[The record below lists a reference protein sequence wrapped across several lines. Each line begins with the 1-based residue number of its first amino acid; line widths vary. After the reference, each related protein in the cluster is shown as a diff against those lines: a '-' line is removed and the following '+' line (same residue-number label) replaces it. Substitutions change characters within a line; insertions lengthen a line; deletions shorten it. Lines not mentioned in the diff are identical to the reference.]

1 MRLMP
6 EPEDEGQPL
15 VVDLDGFAGPLDLL
29 LQLARTQKV
38 DITRISILALAEQ
51 YLVFIEDAR
60 RMKLE
65 LAADYLVMAAWLAYL
80 KSRLLLPKD
89 NHGDDEP
96 PPEELAARLQFRL
109 QRLQAMRDAAAKLMS
124 RNRLGRDVFQRG
136 WPEPVVVDKQTEW
149 GDTLIDLLQAYAQR
163 RQRSVAHR
171 TYEIRRQPVWT
182 LKEARI
188 ALERMLGQMD
198 DWGRFDAYLVQYLV
212 EPEKRR
218 SVIASGFTASLEL
231 ARAAQARGLDA
242 RFVATGQTGIMIS
255 GRGVAVDAVV
265 CDFAAGAVEQLVL
278 EVADSDLC
286 VVEGQ
291 GSIGHAGFSGVALSI
306 LHGACPDALIL
317 VHHAGRTHHRSPP
330 GNPLPPL
337 EAQWAAYEQAAAL
350 LHPARIVG
358 VALNTHDVSAQL
370 VQSERKRIEDRF
382 RVPVVDP
389 LRESCEPLLSAAL
402 EC

>member
-1 MRLMP
+1 MSNAKGHDDQVDLWPDGEGPVRLMP

-109 QRLQAMRDAAAKLMS
+109 QRLQAMRDAAVKLMS

-231 ARAAQARGLDA
+231 AREG
-242 RFVATGQTGIMIS
+242 
-255 GRGVAVDAVV
+255 
-265 CDFAAGAVEQLVL
+265 VL
-278 EVADSDLC
+278 EVRQEKHFEPIYMRRAR
-286 VVEGQ
+286 
-291 GSIGHAGFSGVALSI
+291 AG
-306 LHGACPDALIL
+306 
-317 VHHAGRTHHRSPP
+317 
-330 GNPLPPL
+330 
-337 EAQWAAYEQAAAL
+337 
-350 LHPARIVG
+350 
-358 VALNTHDVSAQL
+358 
-370 VQSERKRIEDRF
+370 
-382 RVPVVDP
+382 
-389 LRESCEPLLSAAL
+389 
-402 EC
+402 

>member
-231 ARAAQARGLDA
+231 AREG
-242 RFVATGQTGIMIS
+242 
-255 GRGVAVDAVV
+255 
-265 CDFAAGAVEQLVL
+265 VL
-278 EVADSDLC
+278 EVRQEKHFEPIYMRRAR
-286 VVEGQ
+286 
-291 GSIGHAGFSGVALSI
+291 AG
-306 LHGACPDALIL
+306 
-317 VHHAGRTHHRSPP
+317 
-330 GNPLPPL
+330 
-337 EAQWAAYEQAAAL
+337 
-350 LHPARIVG
+350 
-358 VALNTHDVSAQL
+358 
-370 VQSERKRIEDRF
+370 
-382 RVPVVDP
+382 
-389 LRESCEPLLSAAL
+389 
-402 EC
+402 

>member
-1 MRLMP
+1 MSNAKGHDDQVDLWPDGEGPVRLMP

-163 RQRSVAHR
+163 RQRAVAHR

-231 ARAAQARGLDA
+231 AREG
-242 RFVATGQTGIMIS
+242 
-255 GRGVAVDAVV
+255 
-265 CDFAAGAVEQLVL
+265 VL
-278 EVADSDLC
+278 EVRQEKHFEPIYMRRAR
-286 VVEGQ
+286 
-291 GSIGHAGFSGVALSI
+291 AG
-306 LHGACPDALIL
+306 
-317 VHHAGRTHHRSPP
+317 
-330 GNPLPPL
+330 
-337 EAQWAAYEQAAAL
+337 
-350 LHPARIVG
+350 
-358 VALNTHDVSAQL
+358 
-370 VQSERKRIEDRF
+370 
-382 RVPVVDP
+382 
-389 LRESCEPLLSAAL
+389 
-402 EC
+402 

>member
-1 MRLMP
+1 MSNAKGHDDQVDLWPDGEGPVRLMP

-149 GDTLIDLLQAYAQR
+149 GDTLIDLLQA
-163 RQRSVAHR
+163 
-171 TYEIRRQPVWT
+171 
-182 LKEARI
+182 
-188 ALERMLGQMD
+188 
-198 DWGRFDAYLVQYLV
+198 
-212 EPEKRR
+212 
-218 SVIASGFTASLEL
+218 
-231 ARAAQARGLDA
+231 
-242 RFVATGQTGIMIS
+242 
-255 GRGVAVDAVV
+255 
-265 CDFAAGAVEQLVL
+265 
-278 EVADSDLC
+278 
-286 VVEGQ
+286 
-291 GSIGHAGFSGVALSI
+291 
-306 LHGACPDALIL
+306 
-317 VHHAGRTHHRSPP
+317 
-330 GNPLPPL
+330 
-337 EAQWAAYEQAAAL
+337 
-350 LHPARIVG
+350 
-358 VALNTHDVSAQL
+358 
-370 VQSERKRIEDRF
+370 
-382 RVPVVDP
+382 
-389 LRESCEPLLSAAL
+389 
-402 EC
+402 

>member
-1 MRLMP
+1 MSNAKGHDEQEDLWPDGEGPVRLMP
-6 EPEDEGQPL
+6 EPDEDAAPL

-89 NHGDDEP
+89 NCGDDEP

-136 WPEPVVVDKQTEW
+136 WPEPVVVDRQLEW

-212 EPEKRR
+212 EPERRR

-231 ARAAQARGLDA
+231 AREG
-242 RFVATGQTGIMIS
+242 
-255 GRGVAVDAVV
+255 
-265 CDFAAGAVEQLVL
+265 VL
-278 EVADSDLC
+278 EVRQEKHFEPIYMRRAR
-286 VVEGQ
+286 
-291 GSIGHAGFSGVALSI
+291 AG
-306 LHGACPDALIL
+306 
-317 VHHAGRTHHRSPP
+317 
-330 GNPLPPL
+330 
-337 EAQWAAYEQAAAL
+337 
-350 LHPARIVG
+350 
-358 VALNTHDVSAQL
+358 
-370 VQSERKRIEDRF
+370 
-382 RVPVVDP
+382 
-389 LRESCEPLLSAAL
+389 
-402 EC
+402 

>member
-1 MRLMP
+1 MSNAKGHDEQVDLWPDGEGPVRLMP

-29 LQLARTQKV
+29 LQLGRTQKV

-124 RNRLGRDVFQRG
+124 RNRLGRDVFKRG

-231 ARAAQARGLDA
+231 AREG
-242 RFVATGQTGIMIS
+242 
-255 GRGVAVDAVV
+255 
-265 CDFAAGAVEQLVL
+265 VL
-278 EVADSDLC
+278 EVRQEKHFEPIYMRRAR
-286 VVEGQ
+286 
-291 GSIGHAGFSGVALSI
+291 AG
-306 LHGACPDALIL
+306 
-317 VHHAGRTHHRSPP
+317 
-330 GNPLPPL
+330 
-337 EAQWAAYEQAAAL
+337 
-350 LHPARIVG
+350 
-358 VALNTHDVSAQL
+358 
-370 VQSERKRIEDRF
+370 
-382 RVPVVDP
+382 
-389 LRESCEPLLSAAL
+389 
-402 EC
+402 

>member
-1 MRLMP
+1 MWGVPRYLGLGMSDTTRQDGQDELWPDGEGPVRLMP

-15 VVDLDGFAGPLDLL
+15 IVDVQGFEGPLDLL
-29 LQLARTQKV
+29 LQMARTQKV

-51 YLVFIEDAR
+51 YLTFIEDAR

-80 KSRLLLPKD
+80 KSRLLLPKED
-89 NHGDDEP
+89 DSGDEP

-136 WPEPVVVDKQTEW
+136 WPEPVVVDKQLEW
-149 GDTLIDLLQAYAQR
+149 GDTLIDLLQVYADR

-198 DWGRFDAYLVQYLV
+198 DWGRFDSYLVQYMV
-212 EPEKRR
+212 EPEKRA

-231 ARAAQARGLDA
+231 AREG
-242 RFVATGQTGIMIS
+242 
-255 GRGVAVDAVV
+255 
-265 CDFAAGAVEQLVL
+265 VL
-278 EVADSDLC
+278 EVRQEKHFEPIYMRRAR
-286 VVEGQ
+286 
-291 GSIGHAGFSGVALSI
+291 AG
-306 LHGACPDALIL
+306 
-317 VHHAGRTHHRSPP
+317 
-330 GNPLPPL
+330 
-337 EAQWAAYEQAAAL
+337 
-350 LHPARIVG
+350 
-358 VALNTHDVSAQL
+358 
-370 VQSERKRIEDRF
+370 
-382 RVPVVDP
+382 
-389 LRESCEPLLSAAL
+389 
-402 EC
+402 

>member
-1 MRLMP
+1 MRGVPRYLGLGMSDTTRQDGQDELWPDGEGPVRLMP

-15 VVDLDGFAGPLDLL
+15 IVDVQGFEGPLDLL
-29 LQLARTQKV
+29 LQMARTQKV

-51 YLVFIEDAR
+51 YLTFIEDAR

-80 KSRLLLPKD
+80 KSRLLLPKED
-89 NHGDDEP
+89 DIGDEP

-136 WPEPVVVDKQTEW
+136 WPEPVVVDKQEGKWVFVVQGELEW
-149 GDTLIDLLQAYAQR
+149 GDTLIDLLQVYADR

-198 DWGRFDAYLVQYLV
+198 DWGRFDSYLVQYMV
-212 EPEKRR
+212 EPKKRA

-231 ARAAQARGLDA
+231 AREG
-242 RFVATGQTGIMIS
+242 
-255 GRGVAVDAVV
+255 
-265 CDFAAGAVEQLVL
+265 VL
-278 EVADSDLC
+278 EVRQEKHFEPIYMRRAR
-286 VVEGQ
+286 
-291 GSIGHAGFSGVALSI
+291 AG
-306 LHGACPDALIL
+306 
-317 VHHAGRTHHRSPP
+317 
-330 GNPLPPL
+330 
-337 EAQWAAYEQAAAL
+337 
-350 LHPARIVG
+350 
-358 VALNTHDVSAQL
+358 
-370 VQSERKRIEDRF
+370 
-382 RVPVVDP
+382 
-389 LRESCEPLLSAAL
+389 
-402 EC
+402 

>member
-1 MRLMP
+1 VRLMP

-163 RQRSVAHR
+163 RQRAVAHR

-231 ARAAQARGLDA
+231 AREG
-242 RFVATGQTGIMIS
+242 
-255 GRGVAVDAVV
+255 
-265 CDFAAGAVEQLVL
+265 VL
-278 EVADSDLC
+278 EVRQEKHFEPIYMRRAR
-286 VVEGQ
+286 
-291 GSIGHAGFSGVALSI
+291 AG
-306 LHGACPDALIL
+306 
-317 VHHAGRTHHRSPP
+317 
-330 GNPLPPL
+330 
-337 EAQWAAYEQAAAL
+337 
-350 LHPARIVG
+350 
-358 VALNTHDVSAQL
+358 
-370 VQSERKRIEDRF
+370 
-382 RVPVVDP
+382 
-389 LRESCEPLLSAAL
+389 
-402 EC
+402 

>member
-1 MRLMP
+1 MKQQQAQDDLWPDGEGPVRLMP
-6 EPEDEGQPL
+6 EPEDEDQPL
-15 VVDLDGFAGPLDLL
+15 LVDLDGFAGPLDLL

-89 NHGDDEP
+89 DNNDDEP

-136 WPEPVVVDKQTEW
+136 WPEPVVVDRQLEW

-163 RQRSVAHR
+163 RQRAVAHR

-198 DWGRFDAYLVQYLV
+198 DWGRFDTYLVQYLV

-231 ARAAQARGLDA
+231 AREG
-242 RFVATGQTGIMIS
+242 
-255 GRGVAVDAVV
+255 
-265 CDFAAGAVEQLVL
+265 VL
-278 EVADSDLC
+278 EVRQAKHF
-286 VVEGQ
+286 EP
-291 GSIGHAGFSGVALSI
+291 IYMRRARAG
-306 LHGACPDALIL
+306 
-317 VHHAGRTHHRSPP
+317 
-330 GNPLPPL
+330 
-337 EAQWAAYEQAAAL
+337 
-350 LHPARIVG
+350 
-358 VALNTHDVSAQL
+358 
-370 VQSERKRIEDRF
+370 
-382 RVPVVDP
+382 
-389 LRESCEPLLSAAL
+389 
-402 EC
+402 